1 MIENMPVVAV
11 TNVTFDGR
19 RYRPGAR
26 FELPAP
32 CAHALTAAGNVRAA
46 EVEHPDDD
54 DSGEVEG
61 AGRVTTAPPALAA
74 SPPAAPPE
82 ETPQEGVGGQSVAEP
97 PAPDTPPR
105 VDETRPGRPWKIED
119 VLGIGPSTAKRLLDA
134 GVADVAALAGLSD
147 EQLEELRVRAS
158 WREQARLM
166 ASDNAHALADDRPA
180 AT

>member
-1 MIENMPVVAV
+1 MTENVPVVAV

-19 RYRPGAR
+19 RYRPGTR

-61 AGRVTTAPPALAA
+61 AGRVATAPPAPAA
-74 SPPAAPPE
+74 NPPAAAPE
-82 ETPQEGVGGQSVAEP
+82 ENPQDEGASGQSAAEP
-97 PAPDTPPR
+97 PAPDTSPQA
-105 VDETRPGRPWKIED
+105 DETRPGRPWKIED

-166 ASDNAHALADDRPA
+166 ASDNASAEDPT

>member
-74 SPPAAPPE
+74 SPPATAPE
-82 ETPQEGVGGQSVAEP
+82 ELTQEGAGGAAEP
-97 PAPDTPPR
+97 PAPGTAPQA
-105 VDETRPGRPWKIED
+105 DETRPGRPWKIED

-166 ASDNAHALADDRPA
+166 ASLMASDNASAEDPT

>member
-1 MIENMPVVAV
+1 MTENVPVVAV

-19 RYRPGAR
+19 RYRPGTR

-46 EVEHPDDD
+46 EAEHPDDET
-54 DSGEVEG
+54 GEVEG
-61 AGRVTTAPPALAA
+61 AGRVATAPPA
-74 SPPAAPPE
+74 PAAMRPNR
-82 ETPQEGVGGQSVAEP
+82 SHA
-97 PAPDTPPR
+97 DTG
-105 VDETRPGRPWKIED
+105 GRPLEEIS
-119 VLGIGPSTAKRLLDA
+119 GIGPSTAEQLREA

-158 WREQARLM
+158 WREQARAM
-166 ASDNAHALADDRPA
+166 ASGDASADDRPA

>member
-1 MIENMPVVAV
+1 MTESVPVVAV

-32 CAHALTAAGNVRAA
+32 CAHALDAAGNVR
-46 EVEHPDDD
+46 VETAHPDDD
-54 DSGEVEG
+54 SGTGE
-61 AGRVTTAPPALAA
+61 AGRAANAPPA
-74 SPPAAPPE
+74 PAAPPPLAPPE
-82 ETPQEGVGGQSVAEP
+82 ENPQDEGAAGQSAAEP
-97 PAPDTPPR
+97 PAPGTTPQA
-105 VDETRPGRPWKIED
+105 DETRPGRPWKIED

-166 ASDNAHALADDRPA
+166 ASDNASAEDRPA

>member
-1 MIENMPVVAV
+1 MTENVPVVAV

-19 RYRPGAR
+19 RYRPGTR
-26 FELPAP
+26 FELPEP
-32 CAHALTAAGNVRAA
+32 CAHALAAAGNVRAV
-46 EVEHPDDD
+46 EVEHPDD

-61 AGRVTTAPPALAA
+61 AGRVAIAPPAPAA

-82 ETPQEGVGGQSVAEP
+82 ELTQEGAGGAAEP
-97 PAPDTPPR
+97 SAPDAPQT
-105 VDETRPGRPWKIED
+105 DEARPGRPWKIED

-158 WREQARLM
+158 WREQARAM
-166 ASDNAHALADDRPA
+166 ASENASAADRPA